1 MNIVILVGFLAVL
14 ASIVEGWESIT
25 AQSMNDTT
33 NMTVGLNMT
42 NMTTLENITNQ
53 STPLMSNELLMNSS

>member
-25 AQSMNDTT
+25 AQSVNDTT
-33 NMTVGLNMT
+33 NITGGLNMT

-53 STPLMSNELLMNSS
+53 STPLMSNELIMNKS